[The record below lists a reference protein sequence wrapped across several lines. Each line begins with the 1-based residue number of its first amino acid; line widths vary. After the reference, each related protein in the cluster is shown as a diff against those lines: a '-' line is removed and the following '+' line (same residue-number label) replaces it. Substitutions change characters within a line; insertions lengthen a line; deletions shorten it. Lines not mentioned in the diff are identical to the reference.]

1 MVWPGQDAGWMFDLI
16 SADPD
21 RRGQAVRRHQELDLA
36 AMEADN
42 ALAAVWHRA
51 GRQPEDPGLAA
62 ELDQATAAIR
72 EAYRRCWV
80 VTAGHWADGVEP
92 GSAAGARLALLYL
105 QWEAAYP
112 AQWRASMRWS
122 PWGLKKKVLRRFTTT
137 ARQYGPEFRHA
148 LQDLIIAA
156 VRREHRCEDQ
166 GYGPLAR
173 ALDDACLRAGLDG
186 AARGNDLLVRH
197 RARFLLWALDH
208 ADIPV
213 APRSWQTW
221 LSG

>member
-1 MVWPGQDAGWMFDLI
+1 MVSPGQDAGWMFELI

-36 AMEADN
+36 AMGADN
-42 ALAAVWHRA
+42 ALATIWHRA
-51 GRQPEDPGLAA
+51 GGQPADPRLAA
-62 ELDQATAAIR
+62 QIDQAKAAMR
-72 EAYRRCWV
+72 EAHRRCWV
-80 VTAGHWADGVEP
+80 VTVGRWADGMEP
-92 GSAAGARLALLYL
+92 DSAAGARLALLYL

-137 ARQYGPEFRHA
+137 AHQYGTEFRRA

-156 VRREHRCEDQ
+156 VRRAHRCEDQ
-166 GYGPLAR
+166 AYGPLAR
-173 ALDDACLRAGLDG
+173 ALDDTRLRAGLDS
-186 AARGNDLLVRH
+186 AAPDNDLLVSH

-208 ADIPV
+208 VDIPV
-213 APRSWQTW
+213 VPRSWQTW

>member
-1 MVWPGQDAGWMFDLI
+1 MVWTGQGVGWMFNLI

-21 RRGQAVRRHQELDLA
+21 RRGQAVRRHHELDLA
-36 AMEADN
+36 AMGADN
-42 ALAAVWHRA
+42 ALAAIWPAA
-51 GRQPEDPGLAA
+51 GGQPADPRLAA
-62 ELDQATAAIR
+62 QIDQAKAAIR

-80 VTAGHWADGVEP
+80 VTAGRWADGMEP
-92 GSAAGARLALLYL
+92 DSDVGARLALLYL

-112 AQWRASMRWS
+112 AQWRASMLWS
-122 PWGLKKKVLRRFTTT
+122 PWGMKKMVLRRFATT
-137 ARQYGPEFRHA
+137 AHQFGTEFRHA

-173 ALDDACLRAGLDG
+173 ALDDTRLRAGLDS
-186 AARGNDLLVRH
+186 AARDNDLLVRL
-197 RARFLLWALDH
+197 RAGFLLWALDH

>member
-36 AMEADN
+36 AMQADD
-42 ALAAVWHRA
+42 ALAAIWQRA
-51 GRQPEDPGLAA
+51 GRRPADPRLAA
-62 ELDQATAAIR
+62 QIDQARAVIR

-80 VTAGHWADGVEP
+80 VTVSGWADGMEP

-112 AQWRASMRWS
+112 AQWRASVRWS

-137 ARQYGPEFRHA
+137 AHQYGTEFRHA

-173 ALDDACLRAGLDG
+173 ALDDTRLRAALDS
-186 AARGNDLLVRH
+186 AARDNGLLVRH
-197 RARFLLWALDH
+197 QARFLLWALDH

-221 LSG
+221 LSR